1 MMGVSIR
8 FSPLITFSLSLTWP
22 SRSSRGLVKARI
34 STQPAIVEEI
44 KHKVVEAVRRRY
56 GDSSA
61 FAVST
66 VIDQVVARALPSA
79 TPSITSEVAVGRT
92 QVRGSATV
100 EFALDPLAAAGVRLR
115 GGLPAP
121 QLYSRA
127 SFSFRGGL
135 LMGRLE
141 AAAVHVDAG
150 FRLV

>member
-1 MMGVSIR
+1 M
-8 FSPLITFSLSLTWP
+8 
-22 SRSSRGLVKARI
+22 
-34 STQPAIVEEI
+34 EEI